1 MKSQRDIASFVLR
14 FTQDIWRDTG
24 GDPRVEWR
32 GHIRRVQDGEELR
45 FKDIAEAM
53 NFIQESLMQVT
64 ANAVPKEDKSYHEK
78 AMRESLKL
86 WEKFAES
93 YTTLMVNTVEKSVQ
107 QSESFQK
114 QMGAAVEQMMKPW
127 LMMSGAVPTSPPQ
140 AHAETAQST
149 AETNSQI
156 LATLAAL
163 QTEIQTLNAKVDR
176 LEGTDPESQSP
187 KRNTK
192 PSK

>member
-93 YTTLMVNTVEKSVQ
+93 YTTLFVNTVEKSVQ
-107 QSESFQK
+107 QSETFQK

-127 LMMSGAVPTSPPQ
+127 LLMSGAAQ
-140 AHAETAQST
+140 ASHTEAASQAEPSA
-149 AETNSQI
+149 ADTNSQI

-163 QTEIQTLNAKVDR
+163 QTEIQALNAKVDR
-176 LEGTDPESQSP
+176 LENAERPTQST
-187 KRNTK
+187 KRTANH
-192 PSK
+192 